1 MKKEKKVYSLVTKEV
16 MNVITSLMLVV
27 AIILKLI
34 NPQNAILQLVIKI
47 LAYAFIITYIS
58 VNLFRCFVKFDIEDE
73 AAVEHYHKAKRKIFD
88 FLWGF
93 CSGFG
98 AAGAIILLI
107 AETRWPE
114 LAEKFVELSSFN
126 ISFWHFLLVYYLIQ
140 LAISTYFIYFEKR
153 EA

>member
-1 MKKEKKVYSLVTKEV
+1 MKKEKKVYSLVTKEILNIV
-16 MNVITSLMLVV
+16 TSLLLVV

-34 NPQNAILQLVIKI
+34 NPQNAIPQSAIKI
-47 LAYAFIITYIS
+47 LIYAFLVIYICI
-58 VNLFRCFVKFDIEDE
+58 NLFRCFMKFDIEDE

-93 CSGFG
+93 CSGVG
-98 AAGAIILLI
+98 VTGAIILLI
-107 AETRWPE
+107 AEARWVE
-114 LAEKFVELSSFN
+114 LAEKLSFN

>member
-1 MKKEKKVYSLVTKEV
+1 MKKEKKVYSLVTKEILNIV
-16 MNVITSLMLVV
+16 TSLLIVA

-34 NPQNAILQLVIKI
+34 NLQNAIVQLAIKI
-47 LAYAFIITYIS
+47 LLYAFLTSYICI
-58 VNLFRCFVKFDIEDE
+58 NLFRCFAKFDIEDE
-73 AAVEHYHKAKRKIFD
+73 AAVEHYNRAKRKIFD

-98 AAGAIILLI
+98 AVGVIVILI
-107 AETRWPE
+107 AETKWPE
-114 LAEKFVELSSFN
+114 FAEKFVELSSFN

>member
-1 MKKEKKVYSLVTKEV
+1 MKKEKKVYSLVTKEILNIV
-16 MNVITSLMLVV
+16 TSLLLVV

-34 NPQNAILQLVIKI
+34 NPQNAIPQSAIKI
-47 LAYAFIITYIS
+47 LIYAFLVIYICI
-58 VNLFRCFVKFDIEDE
+58 NLFRCFMKFDIEDE

-88 FLWGF
+88 FLCGF
-93 CSGFG
+93 CSGVG
-98 AAGAIILLI
+98 VTGAIIRLI
-107 AETRWPE
+107 AEARWFE
-114 LAEKFVELSSFN
+114 LAEKLSFN

>member
-1 MKKEKKVYSLVTKEV
+1 MKKEKKVYSLVTKETLNIV
-16 MNVITSLMLVV
+16 TSLLLVV

-34 NPQNAILQLVIKI
+34 NPQNAILQLMIKI
-47 LAYAFIITYIS
+47 LAYAFIVTYIG
-58 VNLFRCFVKFDIEDE
+58 VNLFRCFAKFDIEDE
-73 AAVEHYHKAKRKIFD
+73 AAVEHYHRAKRKIFD

-98 AAGAIILLI
+98 AVGVIAILL
-107 AETRWPE
+107 AESRGSA
-114 LAEKFVELSSFN
+114 LAEKLSFT

>member
-1 MKKEKKVYSLVTKEV
+1 M
-16 MNVITSLMLVV
+16 

-34 NPQNAILQLVIKI
+34 NPQNAIPQSAIKI
-47 LAYAFIITYIS
+47 LIYAFLVIYICI
-58 VNLFRCFVKFDIEDE
+58 NLFRCFMKFDIEDE

-93 CSGFG
+93 CSGVG
-98 AAGAIILLI
+98 VTGAIILLI

-114 LAEKFVELSSFN
+114 LAEKLLFT
-126 ISFWHFLLVYYLIQ
+126 ISFWHFLLLYYLIQ
-140 LAISTYFIYFEKR
+140 LAISAYFIYFEKR

>member
-1 MKKEKKVYSLVTKEV
+1 MKKEKKVYSLVTNEILNIV
-16 MNVITSLMLVV
+16 TSLLLVV

-34 NPQNAILQLVIKI
+34 NPQNAIPQSAIKI
-47 LAYAFIITYIS
+47 LIYAFLVIYICI
-58 VNLFRCFVKFDIEDE
+58 NLFRCFMKFDIEDE

-98 AAGAIILLI
+98 AVGVIVILL
-107 AETRWPE
+107 AESRGSA
-114 LAEKFVELSSFN
+114 LAEKLSFT
-126 ISFWHFLLVYYLIQ
+126 ISFWHFLLVYYLIL

>member
-1 MKKEKKVYSLVTKEV
+1 MKKEKKVYSLVTKETLNIV
-16 MNVITSLMLVV
+16 TSLLLVV

-34 NPQNAILQLVIKI
+34 NPQNAILQLMIKI
-47 LAYAFIITYIS
+47 LAYAFIVTYIG
-58 VNLFRCFVKFDIEDE
+58 VNLFRCFAKFDIEDE
-73 AAVEHYHKAKRKIFD
+73 AAVEHYHRAKRKIFD

-98 AAGAIILLI
+98 AVGVIVILI
-107 AETRWPE
+107 AETKWPE
-114 LAEKFVELSSFN
+114 FAEKFVELSSFN